1 MWAESAC
8 QAPCFRAAT
17 TYPQTSEFPSLR
29 SFSLLIFSNSKP
41 VCKSSFS
48 IYSRRCRKRPEIC
61 RNQSES
67 FKEFSETVKITR
79 PFFFQCPKQS
89 GKQVFKVAD
98 VGKDIGGNHQSV
110 TRFHI
115 VQPVGNLSANQLVIN
130 FFGRGFP
137 QHSGRQINA
146 FQTTERSIFFQ
157 ENPAKPGTASGIEN
171 SHFRMFFFRRK
182 YP

>member
-1 MWAESAC
+1 MGEIRLSDTLF
-8 QAPCFRAAT
+8 PRGNDIS
-17 TYPQTSEFPSLR
+17 PTSESPSLR
-29 SFSLLIFSNSKP
+29 SFSRLIFSSSKP

-48 IYSRRCRKRPEIC
+48 IYSRRCRKRPEMC

-79 PFFFQCPKQS
+79 PFFFSVPRTKRKTGFQGRDI
-89 GKQVFKVAD
+89 GKN
-98 VGKDIGGNHQSV
+98 IGGNHQSV

-115 VQPVGNLSANQLVIN
+115 VQPVCNLPANQLVIN

-171 SHFRMFFFRRK
+171 PHFRMFFFRRK